1 VGISAV
7 AVQVDDGPW
16 QDATLADAISV
27 DTWRQW
33 AYTWENAGAGDH
45 TITVRATDAAG
56 LVQTSAT
63 ADVAPNGATGLHE
76 ISVSVSA

>member
-1 VGISAV
+1 VGAV
-7 AVQVDDGPW
+7 AVQIDDGPW
-16 QDATLADAISV
+16 REATLADAISV

-33 AYTWENAGAGDH
+33 AYTWTDATAGDH
-45 TITVRATDAAG
+45 RIKVRATDAAG

-63 ADVAPNGATGLHE
+63 ADVAPNGSTGLHE